1 MYKDINNLIMYREL
15 GEDSILKN
23 ISDIIRDFEHGKD
36 SDEGLINRIY
46 REIRR
51 LLSLGTDYGFDKNLW
66 HDYITY
72 VMVTNENPFSLTA
85 ECLQLEAGSVG
96 GIVLN
101 DMKIFNKVFD
111 YDFSDIEKELH
122 INCFSTISN
131 YKAIHK
137 RAQLFNKNVSSKIR
151 KLSDDIDVL
160 LSESNYQASDDAE
173 LMAAEGTLKLVTSF
187 YQRYGVGALGLNE
200 VFRVSDDNVLY
211 DLDEASG
218 NEAFNPGITRVADSI
233 MLSGGVLL
241 RSISN
246 TDEVKLDNLVGYEI
260 QKSKLRENTE
270 AFLEGKP
277 ANNVLLYGDAGTGK
291 STSIKALINEYSDR
305 GLRMIELYKHQMRK
319 LSTIISGLK
328 NRNYKFIIYMD
339 DLSFEEDETEYKYL
353 KAVIEGG
360 LETRPDNILIYATS
374 NRRNLIRE
382 TWNDIK
388 DVELDKHRSDTIQE
402 KLSLVS
408 RFGITIPYMK
418 PNKKEYD
425 EIVRSLA
432 QRDAGINSKYTTE
445 EILQEANKWSVS
457 HGGMTGRAAQQLM
470 DALKCRSK

>member
-1 MYKDINNLIMYREL
+1 MHNDIKNLIMYREL

-23 ISDIIRDFEHGKD
+23 IAAVIEDFETGNAKD
-36 SDEGLINRIY
+36 AELSERIF

-51 LLSLGTDYGFDKNLW
+51 ILSLGTDFGFDKNLW
-66 HDYITY
+66 HDYVTY
-72 VMVTNENPFSLTA
+72 VLVTNENPFSLTA
-85 ECLQLEAGSVG
+85 ERLQLEDGSVSSF
-96 GIVLN
+96 VLN
-101 DMKIFNKVFD
+101 DMKIFNRIFA
-111 YDFSDIEKELH
+111 YDFSALEKKLG
-122 INCFSTISN
+122 IDCFTTISD

-137 RAQLFNKNVSSKIR
+137 RAQLFNKNVSSRIR
-151 KLSDDIDVL
+151 KLSDAIA
-160 LSESNYQASDDAE
+160 ESIAKAESSGSDDAE
-173 LMAAEGTLKLVTSF
+173 LMAAECTLKLVTKF
-187 YQRYGVGALGLNE
+187 YQKHGVGALGLNK
-200 VFRVSDDNVLY
+200 VFRVSDDELTF
-211 DLDEASG
+211 D
-218 NEAFNPGITRVADSI
+218 TADSI
-233 MLSGGVLL
+233 QLPGGVLL
-241 RSISN
+241 RSTSN
-246 TDEVKLDNLVGYEI
+246 TDEVKLDDLVGYEI
-260 QKSKLRENTE
+260 QKAKLRENTE
-270 AFLEGKP
+270 AFLNGKP
-277 ANNVLLYGDAGTGK
+277 ANNVLLFGDAGTGK

-425 EIVRSLA
+425 EIVRTLA
-432 QRDAGINSKYTTE
+432 ERAGITAPE
-445 EILQEANKWSVS
+445 AELLLEANKWSVS
-457 HGGMTGRAAQQLM
+457 HGGMTGRAAQQLI
-470 DALKCRSK
+470 DNLIGRTN

>member
-1 MYKDINNLIMYREL
+1 MYNELSQLIMFREL
-15 GEDSILKN
+15 GDDSILWN
-23 ISDIIRDFEHGKD
+23 IADVIRDFESGSYDKTELV
-36 SDEGLINRIY
+36 SRTY

-51 LLSLGTDYGFDKNLW
+51 LLSLGTDFGFDKNLW
-66 HDYITY
+66 HDYIAY
-72 VMVTNENPFSLTA
+72 VLVMNENPFSLTSERA
-85 ECLQLEAGSVG
+85 SIEEGSAGG
-96 GIVLN
+96 FVLN
-101 DMKIFNKVFD
+101 DMKIFNRIFD
-111 YDFSDIEKELH
+111 YDFSVVEKELQ
-122 INCFSTISN
+122 IDCFSTITD

-137 RAQLFNKNVSSKIR
+137 RAQLFNKNVSARVR
-151 KLSDDIDVL
+151 KLSDDMASAIN
-160 LSESNYQASDDAE
+160 SAKESGADDAE
-173 LMAAEGTLKLVTSF
+173 LMAAESTLKLVTSF
-187 YQRYGVGALGLNE
+187 YRKHGVGSLGLNK
-200 VFRVSDDNVLY
+200 VFRVSD
-211 DLDEASG
+211 ASLE
-218 NEAFNPGITRVADSI
+218 NTADSI
-233 MLSGGVLL
+233 ILSGGVLL
-241 RSISN
+241 KSISN
-246 TDEVKLDNLVGYEI
+246 TDETKLDDLIGYEI
-260 QKSKLRENTE
+260 QKKKLRDNTE
-270 AFLEGKP
+270 AFLDGKP
-277 ANNVLLYGDAGTGK
+277 ANNVLLFGDAGTGK

-339 DLSFEEDETEYKYL
+339 DLSFEDDETEYKYL

-425 EIVRSLA
+425 EIVKVLA
-432 QRDAGINSKYTTE
+432 ERAGITVPASGEAAEGINADYSLE
-445 EILQEANKWSVS
+445 ELLREANKWSVS
-457 HGGMTGRAAQQLM
+457 HGGMTGRAAQQLI
-470 DALKCRSK
+470 DNLIGHL

>member
-1 MYKDINNLIMYREL
+1 MYNELSQLIMFREL
-15 GEDSILKN
+15 GDDSILWN
-23 ISDIIRDFEHGKD
+23 IADVIRDFESGSYDKTELV
-36 SDEGLINRIY
+36 SRTY

-51 LLSLGTDYGFDKNLW
+51 LLSLGTDFGFDKNLW
-66 HDYITY
+66 HDYIAY
-72 VMVTNENPFSLTA
+72 VLVMNENPFSLTSERA
-85 ECLQLEAGSVG
+85 SIEEGSAGG
-96 GIVLN
+96 FVLN
-101 DMKIFNKVFD
+101 DMKIFNRIFD
-111 YDFSDIEKELH
+111 YDFSVVEKELQ
-122 INCFSTISN
+122 IDCFSTITD

-137 RAQLFNKNVSSKIR
+137 RAQLFNKNVSARVR
-151 KLSDDIDVL
+151 KLSDDMASAIN
-160 LSESNYQASDDAE
+160 SAKESGADDAE
-173 LMAAEGTLKLVTSF
+173 LMAAESTLKLVTSF
-187 YQRYGVGALGLNE
+187 YRKHGVGSLGLNK
-200 VFRVSDDNVLY
+200 VFRVSD
-211 DLDEASG
+211 ASLE
-218 NEAFNPGITRVADSI
+218 NTADSI
-233 MLSGGVLL
+233 ILSGGVLL
-241 RSISN
+241 KSISN
-246 TDEVKLDNLVGYEI
+246 TDETKLDDLIGYEI
-260 QKSKLRENTE
+260 QKKKLRDNTE
-270 AFLEGKP
+270 AFLDGKP
-277 ANNVLLYGDAGTGK
+277 ANNVLLFGDAGTGK

-425 EIVRSLA
+425 EIVKVLA
-432 QRDAGINSKYTTE
+432 ERAGITVPASGEAAEGINADYSLE
-445 EILQEANKWSVS
+445 ELLREANKWSVS
-457 HGGMTGRAAQQLM
+457 HGGMTGRAAQQLI
-470 DALKCRSK
+470 DNLIGHL

>member
-1 MYKDINNLIMYREL
+1 MHNDIKNLIMYREL

-23 ISDIIRDFEHGKD
+23 IASVIGDFESGNAKN
-36 SDEGLINRIY
+36 DELTERIF

-51 LLSLGTDYGFDKNLW
+51 ILSLGTDYGFDKNLW
-66 HDYITY
+66 HDYVTY
-72 VMVTNENPFSLTA
+72 VLVTNENPFSLTA
-85 ECLQLEAGSVG
+85 ERLRLEEGSVG
-96 GIVLN
+96 GFVLN
-101 DMKIFNKVFD
+101 DMKIFNRIFA
-111 YDFSDIEKELH
+111 YDFSDLEKALG
-122 INCFSTISN
+122 IDCFSTISD

-137 RAQLFNKNVSSKIR
+137 RAQLFNKNVSSRIR
-151 KLSDDIDVL
+151 KLSDSIDYTIAKAEV
-160 LSESNYQASDDAE
+160 SGSDDAE
-173 LMAAEGTLKLVTSF
+173 LMAAEGTLKLVTEF
-187 YQRYGVGALGLNE
+187 YQKHGVGALGLNK
-200 VFRVSDDNVLY
+200 VFRVSDDELTFDN
-211 DLDEASG
+211 
-218 NEAFNPGITRVADSI
+218 ADSI
-233 MLSGGVLL
+233 QLPGGVLL

-246 TDEVKLDNLVGYEI
+246 TDEVKLDDLVGYEI
-260 QKSKLRENTE
+260 QKTKHRENTE
-270 AFLEGKP
+270 AFLAGKP
-277 ANNVLLYGDAGTGK
+277 ANNVLLFGDAGTGK

-425 EIVRSLA
+425 EIVRTLA
-432 QRDAGINSKYTTE
+432 ERAGITAPE
-445 EILQEANKWSVS
+445 AELLLEANKWSVS
-457 HGGMTGRAAQQLM
+457 HGGMTGRAAQQLI
-470 DALKCRSK
+470 DNLIGRTNEIIKGL

>member
-66 HDYITY
+66 HDYIAY
-72 VMVTNENPFSLTA
+72 VIVTNENPFSLTA

-122 INCFSTISN
+122 INCFSTITN
-131 YKAIHK
+131 YKAIPK

-211 DLDEASG
+211 DLDKTSG
-218 NEAFNPGITRVADSI
+218 NEVFNPGITRVADSI

-291 STSIKALINEYSDR
+291 STSIKALINEYS
-305 GLRMIELYKHQMRK
+305 
-319 LSTIISGLK
+319 
-328 NRNYKFIIYMD
+328 
-339 DLSFEEDETEYKYL
+339 
-353 KAVIEGG
+353 
-360 LETRPDNILIYATS
+360 
-374 NRRNLIRE
+374 
-382 TWNDIK
+382 
-388 DVELDKHRSDTIQE
+388 
-402 KLSLVS
+402 
-408 RFGITIPYMK
+408 
-418 PNKKEYD
+418 
-425 EIVRSLA
+425 
-432 QRDAGINSKYTTE
+432 
-445 EILQEANKWSVS
+445 
-457 HGGMTGRAAQQLM
+457 
-470 DALKCRSK
+470 

>member
-1 MYKDINNLIMYREL
+1 MHNDIKNLIMYREL

-23 ISDIIRDFEHGKD
+23 IATVIEDFETGNVKD
-36 SDEGLINRIY
+36 AELTERIF

-51 LLSLGTDYGFDKNLW
+51 ILSLGTDFGFDKNLW
-66 HDYITY
+66 HDYVTY
-72 VMVTNENPFSLTA
+72 VLVTNENPFSLTA
-85 ECLQLEAGSVG
+85 ERLQLEDGSVSSF
-96 GIVLN
+96 VLN
-101 DMKIFNKVFD
+101 DMKIFNRIFA
-111 YDFSDIEKELH
+111 YDFSALEKKLG
-122 INCFSTISN
+122 IDCFTTISD

-137 RAQLFNKNVSSKIR
+137 RAQLFNKNVSSRIR
-151 KLSDDIDVL
+151 KLSDAIA
-160 LSESNYQASDDAE
+160 ESIAKAESSGSDDAE
-173 LMAAEGTLKLVTSF
+173 LMAAECTLKLVTKF
-187 YQRYGVGALGLNE
+187 YQKHGVGALGLNK
-200 VFRVSDDNVLY
+200 VFRVSDDELTF
-211 DLDEASG
+211 D
-218 NEAFNPGITRVADSI
+218 TADSI
-233 MLSGGVLL
+233 QLPGGVLL
-241 RSISN
+241 RSTSN
-246 TDEVKLDNLVGYEI
+246 TDEVKLDDLVGYEI
-260 QKSKLRENTE
+260 QKAKLRENTE
-270 AFLEGKP
+270 AFLNGKP
-277 ANNVLLYGDAGTGK
+277 ANNVLLFGDAGTGK

-425 EIVRSLA
+425 EIVRTLA
-432 QRDAGINSKYTTE
+432 ERAGITAPE
-445 EILQEANKWSVS
+445 AELLLEANKWSVS
-457 HGGMTGRAAQQLM
+457 HGGMTGRAAQQLI
-470 DALKCRSK
+470 DNLIGRTN

>member
-1 MYKDINNLIMYREL
+1 MHNDIKNLIMYREL

-23 ISDIIRDFEHGKD
+23 IATVIEDFETGNVKD
-36 SDEGLINRIY
+36 AELTERIF

-51 LLSLGTDYGFDKNLW
+51 ILSLGTDFGFDKNLW
-66 HDYITY
+66 HDYVTY
-72 VMVTNENPFSLTA
+72 VLVTNENPFSLTA
-85 ECLQLEAGSVG
+85 ERLQLEDGSVSSF
-96 GIVLN
+96 VLN
-101 DMKIFNKVFD
+101 DMKIFNRIFA
-111 YDFSDIEKELH
+111 YDFSALEKKLG
-122 INCFSTISN
+122 IDCFTTISD

-137 RAQLFNKNVSSKIR
+137 RAQLFNKNVSSRIR
-151 KLSDDIDVL
+151 KLSDAIA
-160 LSESNYQASDDAE
+160 ESIAKAESSGSDDAE
-173 LMAAEGTLKLVTSF
+173 LMAAECTLKLVTKF
-187 YQRYGVGALGLNE
+187 YQKHGVGALGLNK
-200 VFRVSDDNVLY
+200 VFRVSDDELTF
-211 DLDEASG
+211 D
-218 NEAFNPGITRVADSI
+218 TADSI
-233 MLSGGVLL
+233 QLPGGVLL

-246 TDEVKLDNLVGYEI
+246 TDEVKLDDLVGYEI
-260 QKSKLRENTE
+260 QKAKLRENTE
-270 AFLEGKP
+270 AFLNGKP
-277 ANNVLLYGDAGTGK
+277 ANNVLLFGDAGTGK

-425 EIVRSLA
+425 EIVRTLA
-432 QRDAGINSKYTTE
+432 ERAGITAPE
-445 EILQEANKWSVS
+445 AELLLEANKWSVS
-457 HGGMTGRAAQQLM
+457 HGGMTGRAAQQLI
-470 DALKCRSK
+470 DNLIGRTN

>member
-1 MYKDINNLIMYREL
+1 MYNELSQLIMFREL
-15 GEDSILKN
+15 GDDSILWN
-23 ISDIIRDFEHGKD
+23 IADVIRDFESGSYDKTELV
-36 SDEGLINRIY
+36 SRTY

-51 LLSLGTDYGFDKNLW
+51 LLSLGTDFGFDKNLW
-66 HDYITY
+66 HDYIAY
-72 VMVTNENPFSLTA
+72 VLVMNENPFSLTSERA
-85 ECLQLEAGSVG
+85 SIEEGSAGG
-96 GIVLN
+96 FVLN
-101 DMKIFNKVFD
+101 DMKIFNRIFD
-111 YDFSDIEKELH
+111 YDFSVVEKELQ
-122 INCFSTISN
+122 IDCFSTITD

-137 RAQLFNKNVSSKIR
+137 RAQLFNKNVSARVR
-151 KLSDDIDVL
+151 KLSDDMASAIN
-160 LSESNYQASDDAE
+160 SAKESGADDAE
-173 LMAAEGTLKLVTSF
+173 LMAAESTLKLVTSF
-187 YQRYGVGALGLNE
+187 YRKHGVGSLGLNK
-200 VFRVSDDNVLY
+200 VFRVSD
-211 DLDEASG
+211 ASLE
-218 NEAFNPGITRVADSI
+218 NTADSI
-233 MLSGGVLL
+233 ILSGGVLL
-241 RSISN
+241 KSISN
-246 TDEVKLDNLVGYEI
+246 TDETKLDDLIGYEI
-260 QKSKLRENTE
+260 QKKKLRDNTE
-270 AFLEGKP
+270 AFLDGKP
-277 ANNVLLYGDAGTGK
+277 ANNVLLFGDAGTGK

-425 EIVRSLA
+425 EIVKVLA
-432 QRDAGINSKYTTE
+432 ERAGITVPASGEAAEGTDADYSLE
-445 EILQEANKWSVS
+445 ELLREANKWSVS
-457 HGGMTGRAAQQLM
+457 HGGMTGRAAQQLI
-470 DALKCRSK
+470 DNLIGHL

>member
-1 MYKDINNLIMYREL
+1 MYNDINNLIMYREL

-23 ISDIIRDFEHGKD
+23 IAEIIRDFEHGNGRN
-36 SDEGLINRIY
+36 EELTERIY

-51 LLSLGTDYGFDKNLW
+51 ILSLGTDFGFDKNLW
-66 HDYITY
+66 HDYVTY
-72 VMVTNENPFSLTA
+72 VLVTNENPFSLTA
-85 ECLQLEAGSVG
+85 ERLQLDDGSVG
-96 GIVLN
+96 GFVLN
-101 DMKIFNKVFD
+101 DMKIFNRIFD
-111 YDFSDIEKELH
+111 YDFSTIEKELG
-122 INCFSTISN
+122 INCFSTISY

-137 RAQLFNKNVSSKIR
+137 RAQLFNKNVSSRVR
-151 KLSDDIDVL
+151 KLSDSIADSIAVAKSAD
-160 LSESNYQASDDAE
+160 SDDAE
-173 LMAAEGTLKLVTSF
+173 LMAAECTLKLVTEF
-187 YQRYGVGALGLNE
+187 YQKHGVGALGLNK
-200 VFRVSDDNVLY
+200 VFRVSDDEFIY
-211 DLDEASG
+211 DTARNAMEVMKSG
-218 NEAFNPGITRVADSI
+218 SAKDADSI
-233 MLSGGVLL
+233 LLSGGVLL

-260 QKSKLRENTE
+260 QKAKLRQNTE
-270 AFLEGKP
+270 AFLDGKP
-277 ANNVLLYGDAGTGK
+277 ANNVLLFGDAGTGK

-425 EIVRSLA
+425 EIVRTLA
-432 QRDAGINSKYTTE
+432 ERAGIDASE
-445 EILQEANKWSVS
+445 AELLLEANKWSVS
-457 HGGMTGRAAQQLM
+457 HGGMTGRAAQQLI
-470 DALKCRSK
+470 DNLIGRTN